1 MKALIFG
8 ITGQDGS
15 YLAELLLSKGYS
27 VVGVTRRTSTSNTQ
41 NINHILQKIKLI
53 EGDITDAFSVNSIIN
68 KEEPDEVYNLA
79 AQSHV
84 GTSFN
89 QPNYTWDVTAG
100 GTLNI
105 LESIRFSARKDDI
118 RFYQAS
124 SSEMFG
130 KNFTSKLKKGFIQD
144 DYIYKH
150 QDENTPFVPQ
160 SPYAIAKLASH
171 HLVRNYRDS
180 YNIHGS
186 CGILFNHES
195 ERRGENF
202 VTRKITKWIGEF
214 VQWIDETGYTMQELE
229 SDDFKT
235 SEDHITNLE
244 GSFPKLRLG
253 NLDAYRDWG
262 HAEDYV
268 NAMWLML
275 QQDDADD
282 YVVATGETHSV
293 REFLDAAFARVGI
306 DDWSDFV
313 VVDPKFY
320 RPAEV
325 DYLLGFPEKA
335 ERCLGWK
342 RKISF
347 KDLANRMVDKDVKT
361 QGLRR
366 PSLQTI
372 QACCSEKG

>member
-27 VVGVTRRTSTSNTQ
+27 VTGVTRRSSTSNTE

-68 KEEPDEVYNLA
+68 EEEPDEVYNLA

-130 KNFTSKLKKGFIQD
+130 KNFTSRLKKGFIQD
-144 DYIYKH
+144 DCVYKY

-229 SDDFKT
+229 SDDFKI
-235 SEDHITNLE
+235 SEDHITNLH
-244 GSFPKLRLG
+244 GNFPK
-253 NLDAYRDWG
+253 
-262 HAEDYV
+262 
-268 NAMWLML
+268 MPKIMLML
-275 QQDDADD
+275 C
-282 YVVATGETHSV
+282 G
-293 REFLDAAFARVGI
+293 
-306 DDWSDFV
+306 
-313 VVDPKFY
+313 
-320 RPAEV
+320 
-325 DYLLGFPEKA
+325 
-335 ERCLGWK
+335 
-342 RKISF
+342 
-347 KDLANRMVDKDVKT
+347 
-361 QGLRR
+361 
-366 PSLQTI
+366 
-372 QACCSEKG
+372 